1 MPQSSNLSQLAEL
14 LAGHAKPVI
23 RPQRLAPA
31 TIYDIDYRMAVVALT
46 MQRHGTKTAEGTI
59 RIDAARLKLL
69 QFIAQRPNMLPAMRE
84 WARSKNASGL
94 LRDSPQRLRR
104 GYIGDGTH
112 DQIVEYMIACRVLR
126 ADGQYLVTDKDST
139 YIDEVYSVA
148 NRNNMFGSE
157 RTALEELSQVR
168 ITNAMLEGQ

>member
-1 MPQSSNLSQLAEL
+1 MAQVSKLAQLADL

-46 MQRHGTKTAEGTI
+46 IRRHGTKTTEGTT
-59 RIDAARLKLL
+59 RIDVARLKLL
-69 QFIAQRPNMLPAMRE
+69 QFIAQRPNMVPAMRE
-84 WARSKNASGL
+84 WAVSKNASGL

-104 GYIGDGTH
+104 GYIGDSTH
-112 DQIVEYMIACRVLR
+112 DQAVEYMIACRILR
-126 ADGQYLVTDKDST
+126 PDGRYLVEEKNST
-139 YIDEVYSVA
+139 YIGEVHNVA
-148 NRNNMFGSE
+148 IKNNMFESE
-157 RTALEELSQVR
+157 RMVLEELSQIR